1 MSSGKVRLTPRD
13 LAAGSGPVAA
23 GDGDSL
29 ASSLRPAWSRRAR
42 VQLVVSSAA
51 TIAGFAGLIF
61 LLYATSV
68 HHQVGT
74 SDRATVIL
82 EGQAIG
88 SGHLLLHGWSLTLAS
103 YWTSDAPFYAVAV
116 RLDGLR
122 PGLLY
127 LGPAVMGALIIA
139 AGVLIA
145 REGRRGAPGLAGG
158 ATVVALLAFATPALA
173 FYFVGSGF
181 HVSTAL
187 YALVAF
193 AALRRGRFGWGWALA
208 VVLLA
213 LGMLGDLL
221 IVAYG
226 VAPLLLA
233 GLVAV
238 LRQRRWRS
246 GAADVSAAAASV
258 VLGEVARRLFAA
270 LGAFR
275 SRTASIGKPGQM
287 LRNLEHVPT
296 YVGDLVGLTG
306 YAADRIG
313 LIGGLSNSGAVPL
326 VLRGVY
332 VVGTMCVLAC
342 FLAALASLVTGALG
356 RRPRKLSTGEP
367 ELWRLDDLLL
377 IATLCSVMPFVIL
390 ARPDGAGV
398 RYLTVS
404 IVLASVLTGRMI
416 ARAWPKI
423 PTGWPVR
430 GLAILGVAV
439 SLGYASGLGYAL
451 SRPGPPDPVPSLVA
465 WLEAHGLRSGIGDY
479 WAASITTVESSGAV
493 TVRPVTA
500 GGGEVRPMTNLSCAS
515 WYAGQHFQFLVYETP
530 HFADVDMRSA
540 TKTWGAPKGIYVI
553 GSYHVLVWGH
563 RLTVGSFPRESSAA
577 FHVHKGLAGPGMPH
591 RGEQ

>member
-1 MSSGKVRLTPRD
+1 M
-13 LAAGSGPVAA
+13 
-23 GDGDSL
+23 
-29 ASSLRPAWSRRAR
+29 
-42 VQLVVSSAA
+42 SSAA

-61 LLYATSV
+61 LLYATSA

-88 SGHLLLHGWSLTLAS
+88 SGHLVLHGWSLTLAS

-127 LGPAVMGALIIA
+127 LGPAVVGALVVA

-145 REGRRGAPGLAGG
+145 REGRRGAPALAGG

-233 GLVAV
+233 GLVAA

-246 GAADVSAAAASV
+246 GAADVSAAVAGV
-258 VLGEVARRLFAA
+258 VLCDVARRLFVA

-275 SRTASIGKPGQM
+275 SRTAAIGRPGQM
-287 LRNLEHVPT
+287 LTNLEHVPT
-296 YVGDLVGLTG
+296 YVADLVGLTS

-313 LIGGLSNSGAVPL
+313 LTRGLSNSGAVPL

-332 VVGTMCVLAC
+332 VVGTMCMLAC
-342 FLAALASLVTGALG
+342 FLAALVNLVTSALG

-377 IATLCSVMPFVIL
+377 IATFCSVMPFVIL

-404 IVLASVLTGRMI
+404 IVFASVLTGRMM

-423 PTGWPVR
+423 PPGWPVR

-439 SLGYASGLGYAL
+439 SLGYASGLGYVL

-500 GGGEVRPMTNLSCAS
+500 GGGQVRPMMNLSCAS
-515 WYAGQHFQFLVYETP
+515 WYAGQRFQFLVYETP

-540 TKTWGAPKGIYVI
+540 TRTWGAPKGIYVI

-563 RLTVGSFPRESSAA
+563 RLTVGPFPRESSAA
-577 FHVHKGLAGPGMPH
+577 FHVHSGLAGPGMPH

>member
-1 MSSGKVRLTPRD
+1 
-13 LAAGSGPVAA
+13 
-23 GDGDSL
+23 
-29 ASSLRPAWSRRAR
+29 
-42 VQLVVSSAA
+42 VSSAA

-61 LLYATSV
+61 LLYATSA

-158 ATVVALLAFATPALA
+158 ATVVALLAFAAPALA

-213 LGMLGDLL
+213 LGMFGDLL

-233 GLVAV
+233 GLVAA

-356 RRPRKLSTGEP
+356 RRPRKLS
-367 ELWRLDDLLL
+367 
-377 IATLCSVMPFVIL
+377 SVMPFVIL